1 MPTQDRRGDFW
12 VMVVDTWGRRCV
24 ESEHATFDRALDA
37 ALAGRASDDQPR
49 WVVVVMGG
57 Q

>member
-12 VMVVDTWGRRCV
+12 VMVADTWGRRCV

-37 ALAGRASDDQPR
+37 ALAGRASDDEPR